1 MDWRNAFLAE
11 SVIGIVRIYYAILQ
25 NNANIVVYAK
35 FFKWIKMIKR
45 KRTYAEFLVPGFFVS
60 ESEEFE
66 VKSRDIQNLE
76 IPGGAYALRFFD
88 ILAMEVLQGK
98 RKIKVKSEPT
108 NHSSWYLIGVKICTK
123 AEVAEETKK
132 EKGLDKEML
141 ERRRQMLRKME
152 LDKQEYVL
160 KVRVG
165 GFGPLKK
172 GDLVLLL
179 NGKERK
185 VLKVR

>member
-1 MDWRNAFLAE
+1 MSKE
-11 SVIGIVRIYYAILQ
+11 
-25 NNANIVVYAK
+25 
-35 FFKWIKMIKR
+35 
-45 KRTYAEFLVPGFFVS
+45 KRTYAEFLVPGFFIS
-60 ESEEFE
+60 ESEELE
-66 VKSRDIQNLE
+66 VKSRNIQGLK
-76 IPGGAYALRFFD
+76 IPESAYALRFFD
-88 ILAMEVLQGK
+88 ILASEVLQGK
-98 RKIKVKSEPT
+98 RKIKVKSKPI
-108 NHSSWYLIGVKICTK
+108 NYSSWYLIGVKICTK

-152 LDKQEYVL
+152 LDKQKYAL

-179 NGKERK
+179 NGKKRK